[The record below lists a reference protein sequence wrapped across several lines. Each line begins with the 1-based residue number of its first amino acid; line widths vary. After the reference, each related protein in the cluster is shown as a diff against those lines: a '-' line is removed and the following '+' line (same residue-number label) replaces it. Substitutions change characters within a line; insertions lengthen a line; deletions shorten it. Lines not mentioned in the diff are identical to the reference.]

1 MEISP
6 YKIVQ
11 SDRCIKGLVCGKWWY
26 YRFLFYMHNFGVY
39 DLLTLSLVDWTS
51 ATFKLQ
57 YVPSSERGCVC
68 RWYSPYFGM
77 CGLVQPSFRP
87 GLTGLYDVYL
97 PIKKWLLNADS
108 GLLVIKQWLAPA
120 YTQGAHHLDCNLYHN
135 YYDSYLLW
143 KYHTYLL
150 NLPWKRPKIHRN
162 TATHV
167 TVKKAQHTSRKF
179 SPGTGFVCC
188 IGMDYTSGQHTRFLS
203 QDENVCF
210 RSWNHMHQRIKG

>member
-11 SDRCIKGLVCGKWWY
+11 SDRCMCGKWWY
-26 YRFLFYMHNFGVY
+26 YRFLFYMHIFGVY

-120 YTQGAHHLDCNLYHN
+120 CTHGAALTHHLDCNLYH
-135 YYDSYLLW
+135 LLW

-150 NLPWKRPKIHRN
+150 NLPWKRPKIYRN
-162 TATHV
+162 IATHV

-203 QDENVCF
+203 QDENQKLEPYAPK
-210 RSWNHMHQRIKG
+210 NQRIGCYDPIN